1 MSMYDVYLVD
11 DDRLILEEITD
22 IVPWSEYDFELIG
35 SNTDP
40 EAAFDEILKLSPDV
54 VFCDLKMPVMD
65 GNELIR
71 RLKEAGCKAE
81 FVMLSAYDSY
91 DSVRA
96 FYKQAG
102 YDYLLKPV
110 DVEETRMVLEGL
122 YVRLLELKPDEN
134 DADVMNV
141 AGNADGFDKLLTYI
155 DNNFGERL
163 SLDSLSKQFGFS
175 RNYICKL
182 FSNNLGTTLMHHVL
196 DIRMKHA
203 AQMLKD
209 STIPIKEIAIMCGYV
224 NTVYFYRV
232 FKEYYGVTAKEY
244 RDGAGD

>member
-1 MSMYDVYLVD
+1 MYGVYLVD
-11 DDRLILEEITD
+11 DDKLILEELFD
-22 IVPWSEYDFELIG
+22 IIPWAEYDFEVIG

-40 EAAFDEILKLSPDV
+40 ETAYDEILRLKPDV

-71 RLKEAGCKAE
+71 RLKEAGSKAE

-91 DSVRA
+91 DSVRT
-96 FYKQAG
+96 FYKQSG
-102 YDYLLKPV
+102 YDYILKPV
-110 DVEETRMVLEGL
+110 DIEETGMVLEGL
-122 YVRLLELKPDEN
+122 YVKLLELKPEES
-134 DADVMNV
+134 DADAM
-141 AGNADGFDKLLTYI
+141 AFSGNTEGFDKLLSYI
-155 DNNFGERL
+155 EDNYGERL

-182 FSNNLGTTLMHHVL
+182 FSKNLGTTLMRYVL

-203 AQMLKD
+203 AQMLRD
-209 STIPIKEIAIMCGYV
+209 SSIPIKEIAIMCGYV
-224 NTVYFYRV
+224 NAMYFHRV

-244 RDGAGD
+244 RDGTEH